1 MNNLLKQ
8 RLWQISFQY
17 DFDKLFSLLYQIFKS
32 TLRLK
37 KLGQNEWMN
46 EWMND
51 RMTAKVLKTHPRVGT
66 VSPITQEVWSQQAY
80 STHFAHAVCL
90 SGLYFLCNAFNGVL

>member
-17 DFDKLFSLLYQIFKS
+17 DFDKLFSLLYRVFKS
-32 TLRLK
+32 TLTLK

-46 EWMND
+46 EWRNEWQND
-51 RMTAKVLKTHPRVGT
+51 NQSAKD
-66 VSPITQEVWSQQAY
+66 SPTRRRGEPKNKCVY
-80 STHFAHAVCL
+80 K
-90 SGLYFLCNAFNGVL
+90 